1 MELARTQVTPGGT
14 LGVVLFVVAILC
26 VVVPIVINRRR
37 NR

>member
-1 MELARTQVTPGGT
+1 MELARSGVTPGGT

-26 VVVPIVINRRR
+26 VVVPIVLNRRR